1 MKSFQYEN
9 YIGIR
14 SSNIIQSNSGLIWS
28 SAPTEKDNP
37 EISRLIFPPYW
48 RHKIKPIKPTQSW
61 IFCLR

>member
-28 SAPTEKDNP
+28 SAPTEKNTLKSLDLFFLLTDVTRSSQLN
-37 EISRLIFPPYW
+37 
-48 RHKIKPIKPTQSW
+48 
-61 IFCLR
+61 LRNHEYSV

>member
-37 EISRLIFPPYW
+37 
-48 RHKIKPIKPTQSW
+48 
-61 IFCLR
+61 